1 MEGFGQTGEMHADE
15 EAVRTGEGSDFSGN
29 ESPMQLGKAI
39 GGTGNGQVTGRIGGE
54 SDERWG
60 QGRKG
65 VCGGEVGK
73 KKNLAARPGS
83 YRICGAFL
91 RHRLLVSGLG
101 CK

>member
-39 GGTGNGQVTGRIGGE
+39 AGTGNGQVTGRIGGATKDGDRGE
-54 SDERWG
+54 
-60 QGRKG
+60 KG